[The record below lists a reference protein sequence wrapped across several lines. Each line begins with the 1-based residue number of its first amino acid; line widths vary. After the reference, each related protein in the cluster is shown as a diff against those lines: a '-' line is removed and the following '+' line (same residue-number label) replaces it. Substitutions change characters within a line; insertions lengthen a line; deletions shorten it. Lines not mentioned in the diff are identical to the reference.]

1 MLRLRPKEKMELY
14 KLDNFERL
22 SERSSQGNVGTCT
35 FEGQRKVWKTSK
47 RHDFTLTA
55 EYEVSKAI
63 SDSCLSIL
71 PHFAK
76 VTHLIQCL
84 ASPSDNIKQEC
95 IMINKISGGRFNDVL
110 RNRLL
115 ESKDTL
121 CMLKQILIS
130 LVVAQQVMDFTHYDL
145 HVENILVRQTN
156 FDLHVYITPD
166 GYVYPVETHGL
177 CPIII
182 DYGYAFVNKFQTL
195 LPSLYFNSAGFT
207 PYKSDPLRDIFT
219 LLCSINAEIKDPS
232 AKLLAETKDLFK
244 PILAKAYGLEWEHG
258 WLEGFTSAKKTF
270 QKHLSIKSNH
280 LRSDSII
287 LDTSML
293 ADLLVALIPATL
305 EQPSQ
310 YWPTQW
316 SNSTL
321 NLDEQNTYQQ
331 VVLEFYYEWFYIEE
345 ELNNFG
351 LEALFIKVLVQAV
364 KEDNLKGVQNAVRET
379 FLRDFEVNYLT
390 LIRNLIYMADKLTLA
405 IKEMNHKDTKRLD
418 NIYSKLDVKN
428 LVDVLRRLDKNV
440 FPSPIY
446 GKDKTLVFDLRDKGS
461 VRQMTITN
469 DQARKLNK
477 GSITI
482 ESIVL

>member
-1 MLRLRPKEKMELY
+1 MELY
-14 KLDNFERL
+14 KLNNFKRL

-35 FEGQRKVWKTSK
+35 FEGDRKVWKTSK

-63 SDSCLSIL
+63 SDSCLGIL

-76 VTHLIQCL
+76 VTHLIPCL
-84 ASPSDNIKQEC
+84 ASPSDNINQDC
-95 IMINKISGGRFNDVL
+95 IMIDKISGGRFNDVL

-121 CMLKQILIS
+121 CMLKQVLVS
-130 LVVAQQVMDFTHYDL
+130 LVVAQQVMAFTHYDL

-156 FDLHVYITPD
+156 FDLHIYITPD

-182 DYGYAFVNKFQTL
+182 DYGYTFVDRFQTL
-195 LPSLYFNSAGFT
+195 LPSLYFNSSGFT
-207 PYKSDPLRDIFT
+207 SYKSDPLRDIFT
-219 LLCSINAEIKDPS
+219 LLCSINAEIRDPNS
-232 AKLLAETKDLFK
+232 KLLAETKDLFK
-244 PILAKAYGLEWEHG
+244 PILAKAYRLEWEHG
-258 WLEGFTSAKKTF
+258 WLEGFTNAKKTF
-270 QKHLSIKSNH
+270 QRYLTTKNNT
-280 LRSDSII
+280 LRFDSII
-287 LDTSML
+287 SDTSMM
-293 ADLLVALIPATL
+293 ADLLLALIPTTF

-316 SNSTL
+316 SKSSL
-321 NLDEQNTYQQ
+321 NLEQNNYQQ
-331 VVLEFYYEWFYIEE
+331 AVLEFYYEWFYIEE

-351 LEALFIKVLVQAV
+351 LEALFMKLLIQAV
-364 KEDNLKGVQNAVRET
+364 KEDNLTGVHNLVKKT
-379 FLRDFEVNYLT
+379 FLREFEVNYLT
-390 LIRNLIYMADKLTLA
+390 LICNLIIMADRLTLA
-405 IKEMNHKDTKRLD
+405 IKEMNHKDNKRLS
-418 NIYSKLDVKN
+418 NIYSKLNVRN
-428 LVDVLRRLDKNV
+428 LNDVLQRLDANV

-446 GKDKTLVFDLRDKGS
+446 GKDKTLVFDLRGKGS
-461 VRQMTITN
+461 VRRMTITN